1 MMRRIRIVLGIIIL
15 TVSLAL
21 LVWGFLPL
29 EHEIRTQPLDASELQ
44 LPTPI
49 TFLSQQEFVL

>member
-1 MMRRIRIVLGIIIL
+1 MRRIRIVLGIIIL

-21 LVWGFLPL
+21 FIWGIKPL
-29 EHEIRTQPLDASELQ
+29 DKEIRTQPLDSSELQ

-49 TFLSQQEFVL
+49 SFLSPLEIVS

>member
-1 MMRRIRIVLGIIIL
+1 MRRIRIVLGIIIL

-21 LVWGFLPL
+21 FIWGLKPL
-29 EHEIRTQPLDASELQ
+29 DKEIRTQPLDSSELQ

-49 TFLSQQEFVL
+49 SFLSPLEIVS

>member
-1 MMRRIRIVLGIIIL
+1 MGFVIF

-21 LVWGFLPL
+21 LIWGIKPL
-29 EHEIRTQPLDASELQ
+29 DHEIRTQPLDSSELQ

-49 TFLSQQEFVL
+49 TFLSEPIDAVQDKPELVS